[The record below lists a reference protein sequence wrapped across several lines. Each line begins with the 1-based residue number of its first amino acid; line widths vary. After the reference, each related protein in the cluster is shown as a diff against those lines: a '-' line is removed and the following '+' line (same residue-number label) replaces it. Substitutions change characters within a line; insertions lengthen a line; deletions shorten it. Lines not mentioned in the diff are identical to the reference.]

1 MNTRPYPWR
10 TAFLCAVF
18 ETDPAK
24 MPARVSKATKAI
36 DARLAGPQL
45 DTVEHSAIEN
55 ARSAL
60 VTLGAA
66 TVSVLG
72 AKKDLPS

>member
-24 MPARVSKATKAI
+24 MSARVSKATKAI

-45 DTVEHSAIEN
+45 DAAECRAIED
-55 ARSAL
+55 ARRGLA
-60 VTLGAA
+60 TLGAEA
-66 TVSVLG
+66 VSVPAGSKGPL
-72 AKKDLPS
+72 

>member
-24 MPARVSKATKAI
+24 MPGRVSKATKAI

-45 DTVEHSAIEN
+45 DAVEYSAIEN

-60 VTLGAA
+60 ATLGAA
-66 TVSVLG
+66 MVSVVAGQKGPL
-72 AKKDLPS
+72 